1 MTAVV
6 SVPANEGISVKNERD
21 DPEINAMALK
31 IKENMQKTAAAASSK
46 PAGTPNNVY
55 INRAG
60 RPVPIITI
68 PNAVVN
74 ATPKD
79 VCSEDEQSVKGR
91 FGWKKIGDT
100 CYVPYILRVIDNE
113 YLKFVSVRI
122 AETQLLSKYLNY
134 LHADIYTCTS
144 VKSHF
149 ITECEAKLLNEINQ
163 KHCDLLY
170 GKDPF
175 YSGKDYIVRLE
186 DVEEFY
192 AFIEVCYKKL
202 LCNIAPGRREKCG
215 FIRIN
220 NESVV
225 PYCIKDNQKYV
236 PLFYFEGETDNLRL
250 RSEKLENWN
259 LAYLKFCCKVQGIR
273 NELFASDSCIVTSLE
288 DIKNYFPPDTNFEEY
303 WPAKVVD
310 TQLLN
315 NQKATTVNP
324 PGAWTRAP
332 PPILS
337 KVVASEKVLSH
348 PAMPTPNVPPQNM
361 SMQNNTYQNGW
372 PNNQMVNSYGA
383 QAQTTRNYT
392 AVSRNQSAAA
402 QYYNGN
408 QMLQNNGHMNAHNQ
422 PPPLVRV
429 TNTTTPVVGNPVS
442 YANASMNQQMTTMYN
457 QMVNNSAM
465 PTNGQIRQF
474 FNSSQRGQGQ
484 MITPQSYGQPMPT
497 SVPSS
502 RMSNT
507 QQRNNMRN
515 INPAPVPVQA
525 SEIIDLSSPP
535 SSPAPPSQPPVQDQ
549 SRGWE
554 LKKIP
559 DRAWGHDS
567 QNNAA
572 YKIQKATLQGKTI
585 HCINAKPYI
594 YSDLMV
600 TIQDLVQAIF
610 PICSVQRCCMLLYKG
625 LKIALYSGNNEQLSV
640 LRENGRL
647 KSISYADEIP
657 LAMLNDIIENLQ
669 QLNRLIKQDE
679 LHLQQQSGQQNKRQR
694 LS

>member
-6 SVPANEGISVKNERD
+6 SVPANEGICIKNERD

-31 IKENMQKTAAAASSK
+31 IKENMQKTAAAASLR
-46 PAGTPNNVY
+46 PAATPNNVY

-60 RPVPIITI
+60 RPVPITNI
-68 PNAVVN
+68 PV
-74 ATPKD
+74 ATVKESIKD
-79 VCSEDEQSVKGR
+79 SCSEDDQSIKGR
-91 FGWKKIGDT
+91 FGWKTIGS
-100 CYVPYILRVIDNE
+100 CNVPYIIRVIDNE
-113 YLKFVSVRI
+113 QLKFVSVRI
-122 AETQLLSKYLNY
+122 AESQLLSKYLNY

-149 ITECEAKLLNEINQ
+149 ITECEAKLLNDINQ
-163 KHCDLLY
+163 RHCDQSY

-175 YSGKDYIVRLE
+175 YAGKDYIVRLE

-202 LCNIAPGRREKCG
+202 LCNITPGRREKCG

-225 PYCIKDNQKYV
+225 PYCIKNDQKYV

-250 RSEKLENWN
+250 RAEKLENWN

-315 NQKATTVNP
+315 NQKATNVNP
-324 PGAWTRAP
+324 PAAWVRAP
-332 PPILS
+332 PPALNKVTPPDNILAHTITS
-337 KVVASEKVLSH
+337 S
-348 PAMPTPNVPPQNM
+348 NVTQQNI
-361 SMQNNTYQNGW
+361 SIANGNYQNGW
-372 PNNQMVNSYGA
+372 ANNQLNNS
-383 QAQTTRNYT
+383 
-392 AVSRNQSAAA
+392 
-402 QYYNGN
+402 
-408 QMLQNNGHMNAHNQ
+408 LIQNNSSMNTQ

-429 TNTTTPVVGNPVS
+429 SNTTTPVVGNSVS
-442 YANASMNQQMTTMYN
+442 YASTPMNQQMTTMYN
-457 QMVNNSAM
+457 PIVNNNVMS
-465 PTNGQIRQF
+465 TNNQLRQF
-474 FNSSQRGQGQ
+474 YNSQRGQGQ
-484 MITPQSYGQPMPT
+484 IINPQSYGQPIPVG
-497 SVPSS
+497 VPNS
-502 RMSNT
+502 RLSNT
-507 QQRNNMRN
+507 QQRNTLRN
-515 INPAPVPVQA
+515 IAPNTSVPQA

-535 SSPAPPSQPPVQDQ
+535 SSPVPPPHPTQDPN
-549 SRGWE
+549 RGWE

-559 DRAWGHDS
+559 ERSWGTDTS
-567 QNNAA
+567 SNAA
-572 YKIQKATLQGKTI
+572 YKIQRATLQGKTI
-585 HCINAKPYI
+585 YCINAKPYM

-600 TIQDLVQAIF
+600 TIQDLVQALF
-610 PICSVQRCCMLLYKG
+610 PTCSVQRCSTLLYKF
-625 LKIALYSGNNEQLSV
+625 LKTALYSGNTEQIAV

-647 KSISYADEIP
+647 KNISYGDEVP
-657 LAMLNDIIENLQ
+657 LAMLSDISQILLQ
-669 QLNRLIKQDE
+669 LCRLVKQDE
-679 LHLQQQSGQQNKRQR
+679 QQFQQQVGPQNKRQR